1 MTLRRSNDFPQ
12 RKKFEYKQIIN
23 IFFRIFLS
31 QYLIKEFRKS
41 NYHVK

>member
-23 IFFRIFLS
+23 IFFPHIFVSILN
-31 QYLIKEFRKS
+31 QR
-41 NYHVK
+41 V